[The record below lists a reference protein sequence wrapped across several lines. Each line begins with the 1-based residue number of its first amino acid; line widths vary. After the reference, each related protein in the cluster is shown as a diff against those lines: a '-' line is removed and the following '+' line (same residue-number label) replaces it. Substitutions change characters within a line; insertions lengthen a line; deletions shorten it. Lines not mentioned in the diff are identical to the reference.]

1 MNEAQFPPGSRE
13 KTGLTCRTVLFRC
26 PVSVDA
32 VSQEKKGGS
41 RWGKCSESISLLIFP
56 GDLGK
61 ERERKGEIKWRKQ
74 YMEWEEEK
82 DFSLIKRN
90 LSLILGKRKV

>member
-26 PVSVDA
+26 PVSVDGFPG
-32 VSQEKKGGS
+32 KKGGS

-56 GDLGK
+56 GDMGK
-61 ERERKGEIKWRKQ
+61 ERERKEEIKWRKQ
-74 YMEWEEEK
+74 YVE
-82 DFSLIKRN
+82 
-90 LSLILGKRKV
+90 RKKKKIFP